1 MSKKYYVKRT
11 ISGFDEVEYLDG
23 LSMLRGEPSS
33 TWTEVID
40 QALGFD
46 NPEFPLA
53 IVGYLLKLP
62 RMKFAIRREI
72 GYSVVGVETKV
83 IG

>member
-23 LSMLRGEPSS
+23 IQMLRGEPSS
-33 TWTEVID
+33 DWVEVID

-46 NPEFPLA
+46 SPELPLA
-53 IVGYLLKLP
+53 IVAYLLKLP
-62 RMKFAIRREI
+62 RMEFAIRREI
-72 GYSVVGVETKV
+72 TYSVVGVETKV

>member
-1 MSKKYYVKRT
+1 MVDF
-11 ISGFDEVEYLDG
+11 GVFDF
-23 LSMLRGEPSS
+23 LRLKSF
-33 TWTEVID
+33 TATQNID
-40 QALGFD
+40 KTMFD

-62 RMKFAIRREI
+62 RMEFAIRREI

>member
-23 LSMLRGEPSS
+23 IQMLRGEPSS
-33 TWTEVID
+33 DWVEVIE

-53 IVGYLLKLP
+53 IVAYLLKLP
-62 RMKFAIRREI
+62 QMEFAIRREI
-72 GYSVVGVETKV
+72 TYSVIELETKV